1 MKLLNYLRHRRD
13 SALLLA
19 ALTCLLIALF
29 KPTIPLKHNIYSYIL
44 VADISQSMNVID
56 MKVDG
61 KPVSRMAYTQRMMH
75 NVIASLP
82 CGTNV
87 SIGLFAGV
95 SVAALYTPI
104 EVCENFDALQDT
116 IDHLDWRTAWS
127 GNSRIR
133 ESLSTLA
140 RVIRTFPESAQVVYF
155 TDGEEAPK
163 LHAFNTKNL
172 EDFQGGSGWL
182 FVGIGDPTK
191 GTEIPKYDENNQLIG
206 FWSNESF
213 AMQPGIA
220 QISEAN
226 LGVRDDNVAGGE
238 NDRYLSHVDETYLKS
253 IAKEIEADYVL
264 GSSLDNVIQAMK
276 TQKPARYEVAPFS
289 LSPILAALAGLL
301 IIGAYLPKHP
311 IKELRQFFN
320 RRRFNLWKKSE
331 QSNSVI

>member
-1 MKLLNYLRHRRD
+1 MKKLLNYLRHRRD

-19 ALTCLLIALF
+19 ALVCLLLALF

-56 MKVDG
+56 MKLDG
-61 KPVSRMAYTQRMMH
+61 KPASRIAYTQRMIH
-75 NVIASLP
+75 DVIASLP
-82 CGTNV
+82 CGTTV

-104 EVCENFDALQDT
+104 EVCGNFDALQDT

-127 GNSRIR
+127 GNSRVR
-133 ESLSTLA
+133 ESLFTLA
-140 RVIRTFPESAQVVYF
+140 RVIRTFPEPAQVVYF
-155 TDGEEAPK
+155 TDGEEAPR

-182 FVGIGDPTK
+182 FVGIGDPSK
-191 GTEIPKYDENNQLIG
+191 GTEIPKYDEKDQLIG
-206 FWSNESF
+206 FWSNGSF

-226 LGVRDDNVAGGE
+226 LGVRNEDVADSE
-238 NDRYLSHVDETYLKS
+238 NDRFLSHVDETYLKS
-253 IAKEIEADYVL
+253 IAKDIEANYVL

-276 TQKPARYEVAPFS
+276 KQKPACDDIAPFL
-289 LSPILAALAGLL
+289 LSPILAMLAGLFV
-301 IIGAYLPKHP
+301 IGAYMPKHP
-311 IKELRQFFN
+311 IKIFKAQWIDFLSR
-320 RRRFNLWKKSE
+320 KKSL
-331 QSNSVI
+331 

>member
-1 MKLLNYLRHRRD
+1 
-13 SALLLA
+13 
-19 ALTCLLIALF
+19 
-29 KPTIPLKHNIYSYIL
+29 
-44 VADISQSMNVID
+44 
-56 MKVDG
+56 
-61 KPVSRMAYTQRMMH
+61 MAYTQRMMH
-75 NVIASLP
+75 DVIASLP

-104 EVCENFDALQDT
+104 EVCQNFDALQDT

-182 FVGIGDPTK
+182 FVGIGDPSK

-238 NDRYLSHVDETYLKS
+238 NDRFLSHVDETYLKS
-253 IAKEIEADYVL
+253 VAKEVEADYVL
-264 GSSLDNVIQAMK
+264 GSTLDNVIQAMK
-276 TQKPARYEVAPFS
+276 KQKPARYEVAPFS

-301 IIGAYLPKHP
+301 IIGAYMPKHP
-311 IKELRQFFN
+311 IKELRQLFN
-320 RRRFNLWKKSE
+320 RRKFNLWSKSKKS
-331 QSNSVI
+331 SAVI